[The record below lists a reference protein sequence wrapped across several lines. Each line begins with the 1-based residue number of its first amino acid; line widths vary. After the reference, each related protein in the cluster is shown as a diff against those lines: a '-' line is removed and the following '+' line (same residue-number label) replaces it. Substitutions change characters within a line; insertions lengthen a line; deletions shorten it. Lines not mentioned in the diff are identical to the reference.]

1 MQFVI
6 EALRIQGSLSPEN
19 FQGVPDVV
27 LFLDSD
33 LGKDLAETARRHPA
47 HACVAGYSEVF
58 KHDFLNNQATDE
70 VPLGNAAQECLA
82 KALPMLRVYVVRDH
96 NSDSATLGSEGN
108 QHVLADQR
116 RGTSVSHGFHVSS
129 FIADKGTGFAGPD
142 GRVI

>member
-47 HACVAGYSEVF
+47 HACVPGYGEGF

-82 KALPMLRVYVVRDH
+82 KGLPIFAFTLSETTTPILRPWAAKAAAWPFSPAACS
-96 NSDSATLGSEGN
+96 NASATSAGSSQISAKE
-108 QHVLADQR
+108 VRSLLR
-116 RGTSVSHGFHVSS
+116 
-129 FIADKGTGFAGPD
+129 
-142 GRVI
+142 